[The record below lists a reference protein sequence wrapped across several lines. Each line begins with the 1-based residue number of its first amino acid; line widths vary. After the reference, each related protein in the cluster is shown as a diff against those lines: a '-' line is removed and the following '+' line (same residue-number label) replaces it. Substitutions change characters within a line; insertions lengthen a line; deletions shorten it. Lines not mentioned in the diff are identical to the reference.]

1 MKLFSSYIR
10 ELFVQFKLKSSM
22 AVTCERLLVMSGA
35 RRFIIPLCNGMMQGA
50 EPLISTTGCI
60 QKIKEKTTCNS
71 RVTEKQGLRRF
82 KSIFWCFFAAEMC
95 IKKYWKFRCRY
106 RFSSQNVAYET
117 IRVGRPLRVLKPY
130 TVYLIT
136 LKILFCVCLAHARQS
151 SSLEAAHGVALQDVY
166 PITGKVFDGNNNQPL
181 EGATIAIQGSR
192 TRVLTGADGAF
203 RILTADT
210 TGILLITYIGYR
222 PERVPFNRREA
233 GPFIIKL
240 QGDGTQLEEVQ
251 VSTGYQTLPKE
262 RATGSFVQVDNELLN
277 RRVSTNILDRLDG
290 VTSGV
295 FFNGSASN
303 NIATATLS
311 NRNYGINVRGQST
324 INASRQPLIVVD
336 NFPYEG
342 EISNINPND
351 IESVT
356 VLKDAA
362 AASIWGARSGN
373 GVIVITTKKGK
384 KGQPMHVGFTS
395 NLSFGEKP
403 DILYDQNYL
412 SSPQFIE
419 VERYLFERGYFNADI
434 NNTRTFPTISPIVS
448 LLNDHRNNLI
458 TDRELEE
465 NFTAY
470 TSKDV
475 RADYL
480 KYVYRTSLNQQYAV
494 NLKGGA
500 ERLAYTFS
508 VGHDRNRDNLI
519 NNGFH
524 RTTLRVSNTYSPLAK
539 LDIVTTVMYSN
550 STTDENND
558 FAYGSFMGTGGR
570 YARVFPYAQL
580 ADINGTPLRIPR
592 AYRYDYI
599 DRMQEQGLLD
609 WGYYPLREIELADKH
624 TSVKNMLV
632 NFSLDY
638 KFKPFLSLN
647 AQFQNERQ
655 LIGMV
660 NHQPK
665 QTFYARDLINRF
677 SMIDEV
683 NGKITHHFPRG
694 GIRSAANY
702 DWNSNNG
709 RIQLNFA
716 PRWKNHRVDA
726 LLGGELRELKTEG
739 TNATSYGYDDQFG
752 TAITNLDYVNYFT
765 VNPSGLARIPSPPA
779 NVTGITNRYLSYY
792 LNTAYSFKDRYTLSF
807 SARRD
812 GANIF
817 GAKTNQ
823 KITPLW
829 SAGLA
834 WNISD
839 EPFYN
844 WKALRYLKLRTTYGF
859 NGNVYQSGGAYLTG
873 VYGNDSYT
881 GDRRIYNLKAPN
893 ASLRWERV
901 KNINVGLDFET
912 TDNLLTGSIEYY
924 NKKGIDL
931 IQRTNLAPQ
940 TGFTDYM
947 ANTAST
953 VSNGVDLLL
962 TANILR
968 KKVRWSST
976 FIGNFISDRI
986 LKYDAPLTSGTIQ
999 SGGGVEGKSLFSL
1012 FSYKWAGLNPESG
1025 DPQGILNGQVSRDY
1039 AAIINNYQPD
1049 SLVYRGVS
1057 RPPFFG
1063 SFRNDFSF
1071 KGFSL
1076 SVNIGYK
1083 MGYVFRRPSISL
1095 NYTELISTGGHTDY
1109 SKRWQNPGDETRT
1122 SVPSAV
1128 YPADSRRNTF
1138 YRYAEVLIEEADHI
1152 RLQDIRFGY
1161 TLPPSV
1167 TKRTGIKSIS
1177 LFSYLNN
1184 LGIIWRKNKQGID
1197 PDAGLYPAPFSCS
1210 FGVNINL

>member
-1 MKLFSSYIR
+1 MDDLYVMGVLCAQNKLNKRF
-10 ELFVQFKLKSSM
+10 LGKLKMTLSKLS
-22 AVTCERLLVMSGA
+22 VT
-35 RRFIIPLCNGMMQGA
+35 RR
-50 EPLISTTGCI
+50 
-60 QKIKEKTTCNS
+60 
-71 RVTEKQGLRRF
+71 
-82 KSIFWCFFAAEMC
+82 KSLGSYVLYLA
-95 IKKYWKFRCRY
+95 
-106 RFSSQNVAYET
+106 T
-117 IRVGRPLRVLKPY
+117 I
-130 TVYLIT
+130 
-136 LKILFCVCLAHARQS
+136 KILFCVCLAHARQS
-151 SSLEAAHGVALQDVY
+151 SSPEAAYGVALQSSYLLNGQVISDE
-166 PITGKVFDGNNNQPL
+166 TNEPL
-181 EGATIAIQGSR
+181 DGATVKVWKQNIK
-192 TRVLTGADGAF
+192 VLTDTDGKF
-203 RILTADT
+203 RLRVPDT
-210 TGILLITYIGYR
+210 GGMLLISYVGYKIA
-222 PERVPFNRREA
+222 EVPFGGRNSSPLKVRLESN
-233 GPFIIKL
+233 
-240 QGDGTQLEEVQ
+240 GTQLEEVQ
-251 VSTGYQTLPKE
+251 VNTGYQTIPKE
-262 RATGSFVQVDNELLN
+262 RATGSFVQVDNELLS

-295 FFNGSASN
+295 FFFGSASN

-384 KGQPMHVGFTS
+384 KGQPTNVVFNS
-395 NLSFGEKP
+395 NWSFGEKP
-403 DILYDQNYL
+403 DILYDQSYL

-448 LLNDHRNNLI
+448 LLNDHKNSLI
-458 TDRELEE
+458 TDGELEE
-465 NFTAY
+465 NLIAY
-470 TSKDV
+470 TNKDV

-480 KYVYRTSLNQQYAV
+480 KHVYQTSLNQQYAV

-500 ERLAYTFS
+500 EHLAYTFS

-519 NNGFH
+519 NNGFR
-524 RTTLRVSNTYSPLAK
+524 RTTLRASNTYSPLAK

-550 STTDENND
+550 STTNENND

-570 YARVFPYAQL
+570 YARLFPYAQL

-592 AYRYDYI
+592 TYRYDYI
-599 DRMQEQGLLD
+599 DQMQEQGLLD
-609 WGYYPLREIELADKH
+609 WSYYPLREIELADKR
-624 TSVKNMLV
+624 TSVKNMLA

-638 KFKPFLSLN
+638 KFMPSFSLN

-660 NHQPK
+660 NHQPE
-665 QTFYARDLINRF
+665 QTFYASDLINRF
-677 SMIDEV
+677 SLIDEAD
-683 NGKITHHFPRG
+683 GKIIYHFPRG

-765 VNPSGLARIPSPPA
+765 TNPSGLARIPSPPA

-792 LNTAYSFKDRYTLSF
+792 LNAAYSFKDRYTLSF

-839 EPFYN
+839 EPFYK
-844 WKALRYLKLRTTYGF
+844 WETLRYLKLRTTYGF

-881 GDRRIYNLKAPN
+881 GDRRIYNLRAPN

-901 KNINVGLDFET
+901 RNINLGLDFEIT
-912 TDNLLTGSIEYY
+912 NNLLTGSIEYY

-976 FIGNFISDRI
+976 FIGNFISDHI

-1012 FSYKWAGLNPESG
+1012 FSYKWAGLNPENG
-1025 DPQGILNGQVSRDY
+1025 DPQGILNGQVSSDY

-1049 SLVYRGVS
+1049 SLVYSGVS

-1076 SVNIGYK
+1076 SVNIVYK

-1095 NYTELISTGGHTDY
+1095 NYAELISTGGHTDY
-1109 SKRWQNPGDETRT
+1109 SKRWQNPGDESRT
-1122 SVPSAV
+1122 SVPSVV
-1128 YPADSRRNTF
+1128 YPVDSRRNTF

-1167 TKRTGIKSIS
+1167 TKRMGIKSVS